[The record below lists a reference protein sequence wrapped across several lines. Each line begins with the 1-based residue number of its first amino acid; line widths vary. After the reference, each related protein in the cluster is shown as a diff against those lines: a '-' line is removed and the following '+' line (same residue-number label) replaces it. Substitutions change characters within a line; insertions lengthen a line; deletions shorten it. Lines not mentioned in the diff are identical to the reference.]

1 MKYRIHTPCACPTE
15 ARLRRSSDRLFFQ
28 RSKLRYV
35 RVAMNF
41 ISCPFAGA
49 KERCRRSVR
58 GSKAGTWVARM
69 RDECG
74 RQHYNALGAAD
85 DARDPDGLTVFSF
98 VQAQEKAR
106 KYFGQKGRQL
116 AGHLDEK
123 EGPYTV
129 AHSQGSEEYAFD
141 TLIVTCCA
149 NGERRCSVC
158 TAANSKSTRSRV
170 RRAEMRCRISFC
182 FELTKI

>member
-1 MKYRIHTPCACPTE
+1 LMSGTSIPYISV
-15 ARLRRSSDRLFFQ
+15 RSLCMVRTVRNGKLDTRSA
-28 RSKLRYV
+28 RSKLPQRREPYWTV
-35 RVAMNF
+35 
-41 ISCPFAGA
+41 ISSGCAVGY
-49 KERCRRSVR
+49 RR

-129 AHSQGSEEYAFD
+129 AQARGDYFA
-141 TLIVTCCA
+141 A
-149 NGERRCSVC
+149 RERRGSKGARADRY
-158 TAANSKSTRSRV
+158 AAEARIIPRLDSRTSNSNCGV
-170 RRAEMRCRISFC
+170 
-182 FELTKI
+182 